1 MTTAEVKISELPEE
15 VTADGLK
22 IYGPASYET
31 QVAILSQYLHT
42 LKGKHDIASGEKRDE
57 ILEAI
62 RDFIEYKRQ
71 QDKKNPM
78 WNIAAQIMARDLW
91 TRDEMILVL
100 NLYLKLPFSKMDRRN
115 PDVIH
120 LADIIGRTPNAVALR
135 LVNYAS
141 YDPILQRRGI
151 SGMAHGGKKC
161 GEFWHEFINDR
172 ERLLFESERILAERE
187 GTTIEKKY
195 EQVIRDI
202 PQDLVGETKLRQV
215 KTRVNQNIFR
225 QIVLA
230 NYEGK
235 CALTGID
242 LSELLVASH
251 IIPWADNEQERLN
264 PENGICLSSL
274 YDKAFD
280 KGLISFTNEK
290 HVIFSIR
297 LKENVGKEYYAKYF
311 EPIEN
316 ATLVTPRKYHINPQ
330 FLEWHRDCIFNK

>member
-1 MTTAEVKISELPEE
+1 
-15 VTADGLK
+15 
-22 IYGPASYET
+22 
-31 QVAILSQYLHT
+31 
-42 LKGKHDIASGEKRDE
+42 
-57 ILEAI
+57 
-62 RDFIEYKRQ
+62 
-71 QDKKNPM
+71 
-78 WNIAAQIMARDLW
+78 MATDLW

-100 NLYLKLPFSKMDRRN
+100 NLYLKLPFGKMYSRN

-120 LADIIGRTPNAVALR
+120 LANMIGRTPNAVALR

-141 YDPILQRRGI
+141 CDPILQKRGI

-161 GEFWHEFINDR
+161 IELWKEFSNDR
-172 ERLLFESERILAERE
+172 ERILFESERILAQSE

-195 EQVIRDI
+195 ENIIRDI
-202 PQDLVGETKLRQV
+202 PNDIVGETKVRQV

-230 NYEGK
+230 NYDGK

-242 LSELLVASH
+242 LTELLVASH
-251 IIPWADNEQERLN
+251 IIPWAENEQERLN

-280 KGLISFTNEK
+280 SGLISFTNE
-290 HVIFSIR
+290 HTVIFSFR
-297 LKENVGKEYYAKYF
+297 LKENVGKDYYTKYF
-311 EPIEN
+311 EPIKN
-316 ATLVTPRKYHINPQ
+316 ATLIPPVKYHINPQ

>member
-1 MTTAEVKISELPEE
+1 MLLLCVLSTMHLTTPFFSE
-15 VTADGLK
+15 
-22 IYGPASYET
+22 
-31 QVAILSQYLHT
+31 
-42 LKGKHDIASGEKRDE
+42 
-57 ILEAI
+57 
-62 RDFIEYKRQ
+62 
-71 QDKKNPM
+71 
-78 WNIAAQIMARDLW
+78 
-91 TRDEMILVL
+91 
-100 NLYLKLPFSKMDRRN
+100 
-115 PDVIH
+115 
-120 LADIIGRTPNAVALR
+120 
-135 LVNYAS
+135 
-141 YDPILQRRGI
+141 
-151 SGMAHGGKKC
+151 
-161 GEFWHEFINDR
+161 
-172 ERLLFESERILAERE
+172 ERE

-195 EQVIRDI
+195 EQDIRDI

-280 KGLISFTNEK
+280 KGLISFTNEQR
-290 HVIFSIR
+290 VIFSIR

-311 EPIEN
+311 EPVEN
-316 ATLVTPRKYHINPQ
+316 AKLVTPRKYHINPQ